1 MKIQLLLYSSIP
13 RINSKV
19 LGSSNQL
26 VPHSSLLLSIMPLVL
41 VNKERDFLE
50 RLIDVILNGNC
61 SSEILGH
68 ERMKLFRSI
77 FLKF

>member
-50 RLIDVILNGNC
+50 RLIDVILNGSC
-61 SSEILGH
+61 SFEILGH
-68 ERMKLFRSI
+68 ERVKLFRSI